1 MAAPITSSRPAR
13 MRTAFRLVAAAV
25 LLGGFSCWFL
35 LGAHRGWTKNQVPVQ
50 HTDEITSIQ
59 YVTYEQRFVPGLD
72 FLLASIGLA
81 GGLSAV
87 SFFFNRNP
95 PNPLS

>member
-1 MAAPITSSRPAR
+1 MVAPIASLRPTR
-13 MRTAFRLVAAAV
+13 MRTAFRLLAMTV
-25 LLGGFSCWFL
+25 LLGGLSCWFL
-35 LGAHRGWTKNQVPVQ
+35 LGAHRGWTKNQVPIQ

-59 YVTYEQRFVPGLD
+59 YVTYEQRLVPGLD

-81 GGLSAV
+81 GGLSAA

-95 PNPLS
+95 PHP

>member
-1 MAAPITSSRPAR
+1 MAARITSSRPTR
-13 MRTAFRLVAAAV
+13 MRTAFRLLAAAA

-35 LGAHRGWTKNQVPVQ
+35 LGAHRGWTKNQVPIQ
-50 HTDEITSIQ
+50 HTDEITSIN
-59 YVTYEQRFVPGLD
+59 YVTYEQRFVPGID

-81 GGLSAV
+81 SGLSAA

-95 PNPLS
+95 GNPLS

>member
-1 MAAPITSSRPAR
+1 
-13 MRTAFRLVAAAV
+13 MRTAFRLLAMIV
-25 LLGGFSCWFL
+25 LLGGLSCWFL

-50 HTDEITSIQ
+50 HTDEITSIS
-59 YVTYEQRFVPGLD
+59 YVTYEQRFVPGID

-81 GGLSAV
+81 GGLGVA

-95 PNPLS
+95 PNSLS

>member
-1 MAAPITSSRPAR
+1 MAARITSSRPTQ
-13 MRTAFRLVAAAV
+13 MRTAFRLLAMTV

-50 HTDEITSIQ
+50 HTDEITSIH

-72 FLLASIGLA
+72 FLLACIGLA
-81 GGLSAV
+81 GGLGVA
-87 SFFFNRNP
+87 SFLFNRNP
-95 PNPLS
+95 PNSLS